1 MVNLENTKS
10 KSKLDPMIKK
20 MNNLYYPY
28 LSAKDKNISIKLSKF
43 VLKIYLQFPMIQFGK
58 KISLILSIS
67 LFTLSQIS
75 AQGLLTLESAIEIGL
90 KNQYSIQ
97 ISKKREIQAQNDNS
111 LGNAGFLPT
120 ITGVATKN
128 FTVSGIDQVF
138 FGGLRAPLVQS
149 GVNSN
154 SGNAGLSMAWT
165 LYDGKGMFI
174 LRDRFTEL
182 QKLGAKQTEST
193 IENLIAQISTSY
205 YEIIRQ
211 NLRVN
216 NFRKGLEISNDR
228 LKLAKDR
235 YEVGQGSK
243 VDYYSAQVDFNE
255 DKAALLAQEQSL
267 MNTKISF
274 NTLIVR
280 NHASDVSV
288 NTNIDLFP
296 KINLAELKAQALQ
309 QNPILMSAILTKKV
323 AEYDI
328 QNLKSQ
334 QMPQIDLLAGY
345 NLSSVKNGAGFGVE
359 KGSSDVLNYGIRAT
373 INIFDGSN
381 QKRRIQNAKIN
392 AEIADLQIEDLK
404 NNLIASIERT
414 FVSYENALN
423 LINLETENYAIAKQN
438 IEIAFDR
445 FKVGIAT
452 SYELRE
458 VQRNAV
464 AAETRLIEAKFS
476 AKTAEI
482 ELIRLSGKII

>member
-1 MVNLENTKS
+1 MFVIRIYFL
-10 KSKLDPMIKK
+10 LPM
-20 MNNLYYPY
+20 
-28 LSAKDKNISIKLSKF
+28 KLS
-43 VLKIYLQFPMIQFGK
+43 GK
-58 KISLILSIS
+58 TIGLFISLS
-67 LFTLSQIS
+67 LFSIAQIS
-75 AQGLLTLESAIEIGL
+75 AQTNLTLESAIELGL
-90 KNQYSIQ
+90 KNHYSIQ
-97 ISKKREIQAQNDNS
+97 VSKKKEIQAQNDNT

-128 FTVSGIDQVF
+128 YTVSGIDQEF
-138 FGGLRAPLVQS
+138 FGGLRPPLVQS

-154 SGNAGLSMAWT
+154 SGNAGVNMAWT

-174 LRDRFTEL
+174 LRDRFAEL
-182 QKLGAKQTEST
+182 QKLGAKQTETT
-193 IENLIAQISTSY
+193 IENLIALISTSY

-267 MNTKISF
+267 MNTKIGF
-274 NTLIVR
+274 NTLLVR
-280 NHASDVSV
+280 DHSTDVSI
-288 NTNIDLFP
+288 NTGIELFP
-296 KINLAELKAQALQ
+296 KINLEELKAQALQ
-309 QNPILMSAILTKKV
+309 QNPTLMSAILAKKV
-323 AEYDI
+323 AEFDI
-328 QNLKSQ
+328 KNLKSQ
-334 QMPQIDLLAGY
+334 QYPQIDLLAGY
-345 NLSSVKNGAGFGVE
+345 NLNSVKNGAGFGVE
-359 KGSSDVLNYGIRAT
+359 KGSSDILNYGLRAT

-392 AEIADLQIEDLK
+392 AEIAELQIEDLK
-404 NNLIASIERT
+404 NYLLSSIEKA

-438 IEIAFDR
+438 IDIAFDR

-476 AKTAEI
+476 AKAAEI